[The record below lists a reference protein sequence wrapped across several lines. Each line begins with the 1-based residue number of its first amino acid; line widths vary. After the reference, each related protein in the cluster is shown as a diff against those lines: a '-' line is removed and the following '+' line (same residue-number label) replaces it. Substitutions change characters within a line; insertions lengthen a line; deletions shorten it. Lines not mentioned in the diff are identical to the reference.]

1 MDDKNLDLVKL
12 GHQVRLRR
20 KSKGWSL
27 SDLAKESGVSKA
39 YISDVENGAAGRPN
53 IQYVYS
59 LAVALGVSL
68 DGLLRDT
75 VRKPLET
82 GPKAKI
88 EELPPG
94 LAKLQA
100 EEKLTDDEVRALA
113 GVSFRGERPTDEK
126 GWRFLFEAIK
136 MSSRHKPGK

>member
-1 MDDKNLDLVKL
+1 MDNKNLDLVKL

-39 YISDVENGAAGRPN
+39 YISDVENAVAGRPN
-53 IQYVYS
+53 IQYVYA

-68 DGLLRDT
+68 DGLLSDT
-75 VRKPLET
+75 VPKPSNME
-82 GPKAKI
+82 PKART

-94 LAKLQA
+94 LAKLQ
-100 EEKLTDDEVRALA
+100 ELEKLTDDEVRALA
-113 GVSFRGERPTDEK
+113 GVSFRGERPTDVN
-126 GWRFLFEAIK
+126 GWRFLLDAIK
-136 MSSRHKPGK
+136 MSSQRKPGK